1 VVICRRDERSQLI
14 EQPAVRATRA
24 TEDGPRRG
32 WRRIMVPG
40 PRPRPQLELVV
51 IAAMFGAYKLGR
63 IVAAKHVG
71 TAFDNAYVV
80 WDLERILRLP
90 DELSLQ
96 SLVLRSTV
104 AIKTAN
110 VYYVAVHFPATA
122 AFLIWLYLRKPHD
135 YLWLRRTL
143 ALLTAS
149 GLLVHLAIPVAPPRM
164 LSTLGFVDT
173 AAVYGP
179 AVYGPPG
186 QNSLADQYAAMPSLH
201 VGWATVVAIGIIATT
216 RSRWRWLVLAHPVV
230 TALVVV
236 ATANHF
242 WLDGMVAAGLL
253 AMSMVVARSLSLLG
267 EPRIVVP
274 DFVPVLAV
282 PRASALP
289 DRLPPPDRVPTP
301 DRGRVPTRD
310 RVPTPERPSIPV
322 RPSAI
327 QVTLPAHLRRQ
338 GRSRSRAED
347 LADVAGDCR
356 DR

>member
-1 VVICRRDERSQLI
+1 MGHIAGTQHRGERCAVVICRRDERSQLI
-14 EQPAVRATRA
+14 EQPAVPATHTTRA

-32 WRRIMVPG
+32 WRRLMVPG
-40 PRPRPQLELVV
+40 PRPRPQFELVV

-96 SLVLRSTV
+96 ALMMRSTV

-122 AFLIWLYLRKPHD
+122 AFLIWLYLRRPGD

-164 LSTLGFVDT
+164 LGTLGFVDT
-173 AAVYGP
+173 ADVYGP
-179 AVYGPPG
+179 AVYGPPA

-201 VGWATVVAIGIIATT
+201 VGWAILVAIGIIATT
-216 RSRWRWLVLAHPVV
+216 RTRWRWLVLAHPVV

-236 ATANHF
+236 GTGNHF

-253 AMSMVVARSLSLLG
+253 AMSLVVARSLSLLT
-267 EPRIVVP
+267 EPRIEVP

-282 PRASALP
+282 PRAPELP
-289 DRLPPPDRVPTP
+289 DRLPPPDRVPPPAHPATV
-301 DRGRVPTRD
+301 RV
-310 RVPTPERPSIPV
+310 
-322 RPSAI
+322 A
-327 QVTLPAHLRRQ
+327 LPAHRRR
-338 GRSRSRAED
+338 GVRSRSGAEN
-347 LADVAGDCR
+347 LADVSGDRR